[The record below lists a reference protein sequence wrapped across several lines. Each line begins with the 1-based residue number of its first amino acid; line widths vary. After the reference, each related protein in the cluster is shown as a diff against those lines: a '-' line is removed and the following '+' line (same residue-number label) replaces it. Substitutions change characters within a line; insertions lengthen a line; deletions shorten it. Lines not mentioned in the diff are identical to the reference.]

1 MSSTTSTMKLTKPDV
16 NDKVSDTISA
26 LAANFDIID
35 KLYPVG
41 SIYMSTKSTNPS
53 SFIGGTWTAITE
65 RFLVGSGTNFPAGS
79 TGGQADMGIHKSG
92 DEDGGTHTLYDG
104 SGGFGGRVMVSGS
117 SYSGKILPPYKSVYM
132 WERTA

>member
-41 SIYMSTKSTNPS
+41 TIYQSTKSTNPS
-53 SFIGGTWTAITE
+53 TFLGGTWTALTG
-65 RFLVGSGTNFPAGS
+65 RFLVGAGTNFPAGS

-92 DEDGGTHTLYDG
+92 DEDGGTHTLYAG
-104 SGGFGGRVMVSGS
+104 AGGFGGRVMVAGS

>member
-65 RFLVGSGTNFPAGS
+65 RFLVGAGTNFPAGS
-79 TGGQADMGIHKSG
+79 TGGQIDMGIHPSN
-92 DEDGGTHTLYDG
+92 DEDGGANGLVPG
-104 SGGFGGRVMVSGS
+104 SLSFAGRVMVTSG